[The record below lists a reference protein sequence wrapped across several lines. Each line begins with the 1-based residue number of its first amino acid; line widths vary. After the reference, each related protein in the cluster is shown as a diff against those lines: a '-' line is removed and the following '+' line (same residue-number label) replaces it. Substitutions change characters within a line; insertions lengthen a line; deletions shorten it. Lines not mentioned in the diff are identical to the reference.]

1 MKQHAFIFQ
10 VHKQPE
16 LFSRIVRRLD
26 SGNHHFFVNVDAKVK
41 NPNDFESSVKDV
53 ANVHFMS
60 PRWNVHHGGRSQYLC
75 TLDLLRMVKRMLP
88 DYAFV
93 HSLSGQDY
101 PLRSNAEFDSFFEKT
116 DKGFMAIE
124 DDEYNAECMS
134 GKYPMRV
141 NLWHFNNPHTFIA
154 RVYNHSVLRQI
165 ISRLVQRPDVQGL
178 RGWSW
183 FTWTPAI
190 VDYVLEYIESHPEY
204 LARFNHTYCADE
216 LIFATILHPVADE
229 LNLDERHPLRYV
241 SWKPGRRTS
250 DVGTRR
256 PYTLNE
262 EDFDDVMSSD
272 AFFCRKVELPE
283 SARLL
288 DMIDE
293 SMRI

>member
-178 RGWSW
+178 RGVELVYLDSGNSGLRVGIHRKSSGILSP
-183 FTWTPAI
+183 FQP
-190 VDYVLEYIESHPEY
+190 YVL
-204 LARFNHTYCADE
+204 C
-216 LIFATILHPVADE
+216 
-229 LNLDERHPLRYV
+229 
-241 SWKPGRRTS
+241 RRT
-250 DVGTRR
+250 
-256 PYTLNE
+256 YFCNN
-262 EDFDDVMSSD
+262 SSS
-272 AFFCRKVELPE
+272 CG
-283 SARLL
+283 
-288 DMIDE
+288 
-293 SMRI
+293 